1 MQTVVWSEW
10 FENPFHAIKAIAEA
24 NGTPCDFEKAI
35 VSLTEVAAEW
45 QLFDAVTLLDDVL
58 QDVAGATHIV
68 CQQCPHTHQFRAAYD
83 V

>member
-10 FENPFHAIKAIAEA
+10 FENPFHAIKAIAET

-35 VSLTEVAAEW
+35 VSLTEVAAAW
-45 QLFDAVTLLDDVL
+45 KSFDAETLLDDVL
-58 QDVAGATHIV
+58 QEVAGATNIV
-68 CQQCPHTHQFRAAYD
+68 CQECHHTRQFRAAYD